1 MYGKE
6 KKRKKNTLNRFH
18 QFSFLYVTKMNPSF
32 NVHKLATLINII
44 ISDSSIVIVI
54 AIGITIV
61 TIKTLYKMGQLCLI
75 INKINDILDS
85 DHGFK
90 NIMFLLS
97 IV

>member
-1 MYGKE
+1 
-6 KKRKKNTLNRFH
+6 
-18 QFSFLYVTKMNPSF
+18 MNPSF

-54 AIGITIV
+54 AIGITITIV